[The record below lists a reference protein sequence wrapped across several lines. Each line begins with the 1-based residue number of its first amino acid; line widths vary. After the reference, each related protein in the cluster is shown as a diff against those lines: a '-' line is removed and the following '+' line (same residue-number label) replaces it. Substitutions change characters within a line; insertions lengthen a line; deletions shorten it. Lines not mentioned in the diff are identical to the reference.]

1 MLINI
6 KPSKS
11 ILDFCLPYKK
21 NFSDLVWPNSKI
33 ETWKMTPLN
42 KFINY
47 KDEFKVESYYET
59 NIDNKI
65 DILKEIDSNHIH
77 FLKSDFLKNNKMTD
91 VILSNTLN
99 AFEVFL
105 PDNFSS
111 NSYVNFSSIV
121 KNNTWASSVII
132 IKTGKN
138 VKANIKFDYSLTSNS
153 LCTPLILFDID
164 DNSNLSFGLN
174 VINKGNLLK
183 NSNFI
188 TLIEGNIN
196 KHSNLDMVVTQQGVN
211 MSRSDININL
221 KNDFSSFNLTGIY
234 FGREKHHKDITACV
248 NHLAQSTSSNQIVRG
263 ILDGSSVGVYQ
274 GGIKVAPNAQKT
286 DGKQMSRAL
295 LLSKLA
301 ESNSKPE
308 LEIFADDVTCAHGA
322 TIGELD
328 KDQFFYLLS
337 RGISYDEARDMLIK
351 AYLSEILNEVQ
362 NEFLYN
368 QLDYAINFWL
378 NEFNSKVAA

>member
-77 FLKSDFLKNNKMTD
+77 FLKSDFFKNNKMTD

-248 NHLAQSTSSNQIVRG
+248 NHIAQSTSSNQIVRG

>member
-77 FLKSDFLKNNKMTD
+77 FLKSDFFKNNKMTD

>member
-21 NFSDLVWPNSKI
+21 KFSDLVWPNSKI

-77 FLKSDFLKNNKMTD
+77 FLKSDFFKNNKMTD

>member
-11 ILDFCLPYKK
+11 ILDFFLPYKK

-42 KFINY
+42 RFINY
-47 KDEFKVESYYET
+47 KDELKVESYYKT
-59 NIDNKI
+59 NIDSKI

-77 FLKSDFLKNNKMTD
+77 FLKSDFFKSNEMTD

-111 NSYVNFSSIV
+111 NSYIKFSSIV

-211 MSRSDININL
+211 MSRSDINMNL
-221 KNDFSSFNLTGIY
+221 KNDFSSYNLTGIY
-234 FGREKHHKDITACV
+234 FGRDKHHQDITACV
-248 NHLAQSTSSNQIVRG
+248 NHLAQNTSSNQIVRG
-263 ILDGSSVGVYQ
+263 ILDDSSVGVYQ
-274 GGIKVAPNAQKT
+274 GGIKVAPKAQKT

-337 RGISYDEARDMLIK
+337 RGISYNEARNILIK
-351 AYLSEILNEVQ
+351 AYLSEVLSEVQ
-362 NEFLYN
+362 NDFLYD

-378 NEFNSKVAA
+378 DEFYSKVAA

>member
-47 KDEFKVESYYET
+47 KDEFKVESYYKT

-378 NEFNSKVAA
+378 NEFTSKVAA

>member
-47 KDEFKVESYYET
+47 KDEFKVESYYKT

-77 FLKSDFLKNNKMTD
+77 FLKSDFFKNNKMTD

-378 NEFNSKVAA
+378 NEFTSKVAA

>member
-11 ILDFCLPYKK
+11 ILDFFLPYKK

-42 KFINY
+42 RFINY
-47 KDEFKVESYYET
+47 KDELKVESYYKT
-59 NIDNKI
+59 NIDSKI

-77 FLKSDFLKNNKMTD
+77 FLKSDFIKNNKMTD
-91 VILSNTLN
+91 VILSNALN

-111 NSYVNFSSIV
+111 NSYIKFSSIV

-211 MSRSDININL
+211 MSRSDINMNL
-221 KNDFSSFNLTGIY
+221 KNDFSSYNLTGIY
-234 FGREKHHKDITACV
+234 FGRDKHHQDITACV
-248 NHLAQSTSSNQIVRG
+248 NHLAQNTSSNQIVRG
-263 ILDGSSVGVYQ
+263 ILDDSSVGVYQ
-274 GGIKVAPNAQKT
+274 GGIKVAPKAQKT

-378 NEFNSKVAA
+378 NEFDSKVAA

>member
-6 KPSKS
+6 KSSNS

-21 NFSDLVWPNSKI
+21 SFSDLVWPNSKI

-42 KFINY
+42 KFINNKNNY
-47 KDEFKVESYYET
+47 KVESYYKT
-59 NIDNKI
+59 NVDNKVN
-65 DILKEIDSNHIH
+65 ILKEIDANNIQ
-77 FLKSDFLKNNKMTD
+77 FLKSNFFKNSKMTD
-91 VILSNTLN
+91 IILSNISSS
-99 AFEVFL
+99 FEVFL

-111 NSYVNFSSIV
+111 NYDINFSSIV
-121 KNNTWASSVII
+121 ESDIWASSVIV

-164 DNSNLSFGLN
+164 DGSNLSFGLN
-174 VINKGNLLK
+174 VINKDNSLK
-183 NSNFI
+183 DANFI
-188 TLIEGNIN
+188 SLIEGNIN
-196 KHSNLDMVVTQQGVN
+196 KHSNIDMVVTQQGVN
-211 MSRSDININL
+211 MSRSDINMNL
-221 KNDFSSFNLTGIY
+221 KNDFSSYNLTGIY
-234 FGREKHHKDITACV
+234 FGRDKHHQDITACV
-248 NHLAQSTSSNQIVRG
+248 NHLAQNTSSNQIVRG
-263 ILDGSSVGVYQ
+263 ILDDSSVGVYQ
-274 GGIKVAPNAQKT
+274 GGIKVAPKAQKT

-337 RGISYDEARDMLIK
+337 RGISYNEARDILIK
-351 AYLSEILNEVQ
+351 AYLSEILSEVQ
-362 NEFLYN
+362 NEFLYD

-378 NEFNSKVAA
+378 DEFYSKVAA

>member
-77 FLKSDFLKNNKMTD
+77 FLKSDFFKNNKMTD

-164 DNSNLSFGLN
+164 DDSNLSFGLN

-248 NHLAQSTSSNQIVRG
+248 NHIAQSTSSNQIVRG